1 MPSGKKCRLSGVG
14 SAHDCLFTG
23 RRDVLAV
30 LAMHLDMTSCRAHIG
45 VHTLRFIF
53 VNDHATS
60 EGNKYVGP
68 YCRAKMYARRVA
80 CCPLVSGESRRVRAK
95 RAIKIRK
102 IRDRQRD
109 RQTDRRTPDRYIT
122 LTARRGQRNESKIPI
137 YFRILSNSHS

>member
-1 MPSGKKCRLSGVG
+1 
-14 SAHDCLFTG
+14 
-23 RRDVLAV
+23 
-30 LAMHLDMTSCRAHIG
+30 MHLDMTSCRAHIG

-102 IRDRQRD
+102 RRDRQRD
-109 RQTDRRTPDRYIT
+109 RQTDRQTDGRQTVTLRLPPDAASVMNRKSQFIFEYFQTVI
-122 LTARRGQRNESKIPI
+122 RESQ
-137 YFRILSNSHS
+137 YLQVYTV